1 MGEGNKER
9 LSLFQLN
16 KNEKI
21 MKRIILTYGLI
32 AGGIVG
38 GMLLITMPMYEKG
51 ILKFENG
58 QLLGYSTMVISLSLI
73 FFGVKSYR
81 DREGKGVITFGTA
94 LKVGLLISLVAALMY
109 ALCWEISYNTMS
121 GDFLKQM
128 TEQQIAKMKN
138 DGATEIA
145 MQEAAKQQEEFAT
158 IYKNPIFRFG
168 ITLMEIFPVGILISL
183 LSAALLKKKEFLPSV
198 VSN

>member
-1 MGEGNKER
+1 
-9 LSLFQLN
+9 
-16 KNEKI
+16 

-38 GMLLITMPMYEKG
+38 GMLLITMPLYEKG

-94 LKVGLLISLVAALMY
+94 LKTGLLISLVAALMY

-145 MQEAAKQQEEFAT
+145 MQEAAKKQEEFAA

-183 LSAALLKKKEFLPSV
+183 LSAALLKKKEFLPSIA
-198 VSN
+198 SN